1 MIDMTTGN
9 PGKLITR
16 FALPLLLGNIL
27 QQTYNIV
34 DSIVVGNF
42 IGSEAL
48 AAVGNS
54 GIIIFLLI
62 SMFAG
67 IGMGAVILVSQFFG
81 AKQEE
86 KLRTAVDTIY
96 IGMSVAA
103 LIITLCG
110 IGAAEPFLRLM
121 HTPEGATM
129 EMSVTYVRT
138 IFLGTAMSFG
148 YNINASILQGIG
160 DSKSPLLF
168 LSIAT
173 VLNIVLDL
181 LFVTVFDMGVFGV
194 ALATIIAQ
202 GTSFI
207 FGAVYINRKI
217 KIFRL
222 FSHRMRFDS
231 RILLQSFQIGLP
243 AGIQNLLFCVGTI
256 VLQRLVNSYGPA
268 FMAGYSAT
276 NKIDMF
282 VFMPILSFANAI
294 TTYVGQNVGAKNLD
308 RVKEGVRSA
317 LIISVSTAII
327 MSILVTIF
335 GRYLLMA
342 FTQDAEVIK
351 TGEEFIKRLMPGY
364 FLLAIIFT
372 LNSTV
377 RGAGETFMPM
387 LASFVSLLVARVPLA
402 YLFNYIGGR
411 YNIFWCYGAGW
422 FAGSLI
428 IVSYY
433 LSGRWKNKAFRFVE
447 EAEKPKR

>member
-1 MIDMTTGN
+1 MTTGK
-9 PGKLITR
+9 PAKLIVR
-16 FALPLLLGNIL
+16 FAFPLLLGNIL

-42 IGSEAL
+42 IGPEAL

-54 GIIIFLLI
+54 GIVIFLLI
-62 SMFAG
+62 SIFAG
-67 IGMGAVILVSQFFG
+67 VGTGAVILVSQFFG

-86 KLRTAVDTIY
+86 KLRTVIDTIY
-96 IGMSVAA
+96 IGMFASSVLITAA
-103 LIITLCG
+103 GYAT
-110 IGAAEPFLRLM
+110 AAPFLRLM
-121 HTPEGATM
+121 HTPAGTTM

-138 IFLGTAMSFG
+138 IFLGTALSFG
-148 YNINASILQGIG
+148 YNINTSILQGVG

-173 VLNIVLDL
+173 VMNIVLDL

-202 GTSFI
+202 GISFV
-207 FGAVYINRKI
+207 FGILYIQRKI

-222 FSHRMRFDS
+222 FSHRMHFDR
-231 RILLQSFQIGLP
+231 RILFQSFQIGLP

-282 VFMPILSFANAI
+282 VFMPCLSFANAV
-294 TTYVGQNVGAKNLD
+294 TTYVGQNIGAKNLD

-327 MSILVTIF
+327 MSILVMIF

-342 FTQDAEVIK
+342 FTQDTAVLK

-372 LNSTV
+372 LNSAV
-377 RGAGETFMPM
+377 RGAGESFMP
-387 LASFVSLLVARVPLA
+387 LLSSFISLLIARVPLA
-402 YLFNYIGGR
+402 YLFDYLGGC

-422 FAGSLI
+422 LVGTILI
-428 IVSYY
+428 GPYY
-433 LSGRWKNKAFRFVE
+433 VSGRWKKKAFKFVE
-447 EAEKPKR
+447 KTEIL

>member
-1 MIDMTTGN
+1 MTTGN
-9 PGKLITR
+9 PVKLITR

-42 IGSEAL
+42 IGAEAL

-67 IGMGAVILVSQFFG
+67 ISMGAVILVSQFFG

-86 KLRTAVDTIY
+86 RLRTAIDTIY
-96 IGMSVAA
+96 IGMFAAA
-103 LIITLCG
+103 LIITLSG

-138 IFLGTAMSFG
+138 IFLGTLLSFG
-148 YNINASILQGIG
+148 YNINASILQGMG

-194 ALATIIAQ
+194 ALATILAQ
-202 GTSFI
+202 GASFI
-207 FGAVYINRKI
+207 FGILYINRKI

-222 FSHRMRFDS
+222 FSHRMRFDR

-282 VFMPILSFANAI
+282 VFMPILSFASAV
-294 TTYVGQNVGAKNLD
+294 TTYVGQNVGAKNLE

-317 LIISVSTAII
+317 LVISVGTAIV
-327 MSILVTIF
+327 MSILVMLS

-377 RGAGETFMPM
+377 RGAGDSFIPM
-387 LASFVSLLVARVPLA
+387 IVSFVSLLVARVPLA
-402 YLFNYIGGR
+402 YLFNYLGGR

-422 FAGSLI
+422 FVGTI
-428 IVSYY
+428 IIGAYY
-433 LSGRWKNKAFRFVE
+433 LSGRWKKKAFKFVE
-447 EAEKPKR
+447 EPAAQKQ